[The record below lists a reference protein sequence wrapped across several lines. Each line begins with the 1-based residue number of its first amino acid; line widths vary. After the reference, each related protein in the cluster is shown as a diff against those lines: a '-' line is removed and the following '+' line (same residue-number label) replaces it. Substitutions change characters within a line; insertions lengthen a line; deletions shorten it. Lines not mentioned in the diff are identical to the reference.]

1 MKQVSTATTG
11 TETSNNLELL
21 TDGQKRAIALQ
32 QYHGNKYFII
42 DEDENTLRIFEGE
55 LLEVKKDFDTSDET
69 DFLNYCIDNLTEVED
84 YDVED
89 YGNDYLVLTDSE
101 ADEKAKEYI
110 LDSVWA
116 FNASFLA
123 GETGIDEEVFTAI
136 QANDRCESNNSA
148 ILRLIDDED
157 SFVESAISADGRG
170 HFMNSYD
177 GNENEENVFGDT
189 YYIYRVN

>member
-1 MKQVSTATTG
+1 MKQELTAIDGTT
-11 TETSNNLELL
+11 NLENL
-21 TDGQKRAIALQ
+21 TDDQKRAIALQ
-32 QYHGNKYFII
+32 QYHGNKYFIL
-42 DEDENTLRIFEGE
+42 DEDKNTLRIFEGE
-55 LLEVKKDFDTSDET
+55 LLEVKKDFETSDET

-116 FNASFLA
+116 FNPSFLA

-170 HFMNSYD
+170 HFISSYD

-189 YYIYRVN
+189 YYIYRIN

>member
-1 MKQVSTATTG
+1 MKQELTAIDGTT
-11 TETSNNLELL
+11 NLENL
-21 TDGQKRAIALQ
+21 TDEQKRAIALQ

-55 LLEVKKDFDTSDET
+55 LLEVKKDFETSDET

-101 ADEKAKEYI
+101 SDEKAKEYI
-110 LDSVWA
+110 LDSLWA
-116 FNASFLA
+116 FNASFIIENSSLPYEA
-123 GETGIDEEVFTAI
+123 EEMIKNFQEHKCEGANETIKAI
-136 QANDRCESNNSA
+136 IEDT
-148 ILRLIDDED
+148 D
-157 SFVESAISADGRG
+157 SFCEEAIKADGRG
-170 HFMNSYD
+170 HFMSSYD